1 MESKKEMHFIS
12 RVANCTFFL
21 APSLSELLCQTIG
34 PGNLIG
40 GVVGSTVELLLC
52 RKEVPGSVL
61 ASVSHGEDQVAG
73 DGDETSAW
81 DPGEQL
87 PVRDN

>member
-1 MESKKEMHFIS
+1 M
-12 RVANCTFFL
+12 
-21 APSLSELLCQTIG
+21 
-34 PGNLIG
+34 
-40 GVVGSTVELLLC
+40 GSTVELLLC

-87 PVRDN
+87 PVRDNRGQSGSAARLSGRQFHTFKPILYTPD